1 MTRMSLQTDSNTTA
15 NFLITAANQ
24 WLLAVIPGL
33 IRQTYGGLTRNP
45 EGIENPGFPITD
57 FGNYEKYGVL
67 LLTVSL

>member
-24 WLLAVIPGL
+24 WLLAVIP
-33 IRQTYGGLTRNP
+33 GLTRNP